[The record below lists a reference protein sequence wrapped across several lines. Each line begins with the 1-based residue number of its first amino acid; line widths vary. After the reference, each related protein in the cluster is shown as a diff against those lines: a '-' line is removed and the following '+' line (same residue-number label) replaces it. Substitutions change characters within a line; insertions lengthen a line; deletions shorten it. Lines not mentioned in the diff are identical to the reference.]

1 MGNAALSPAQQA
13 QVNPKALVASFWRFA
28 ATQSAHSESER
39 LTDIRTGFSPT
50 LPQALRATFRLQDK
64 QVETLL
70 NASTSTLERRRREHK
85 RLDSVASER
94 LDRIA
99 SVSQLAAEVFEDKQA
114 AADWLSRSND
124 ALGGHAPIMLCD
136 TDIGAKQVRR
146 ALHAMEWGGV
156 A

>member
-1 MGNAALSPAQQA
+1 MGNAALSPAKQGQA
-13 QVNPKALVASFWRFA
+13 NPKALEASFWRFA
-28 ATQSAHSESER
+28 ATQAAHSENER
-39 LTDIRTGFSPT
+39 LTDIRTGFSST

-85 RLDSVASER
+85 RLDAVASER

-136 TDIGAKQVRR
+136 TDIGTKQVRR